1 MSSDDPGNA
10 DLGDSWRPPA
20 GPGRDL
26 HEWIIELRM
35 TVYAHADWTANKT
48 IVDTNAMLGDT
59 GPPMLAESRSSLSKQ
74 ELVAIAELAEAQQ
87 LRFNAESG
95 RLKQRLGA
103 ANAPRSSES
112 P

>member
-59 GPPMLAESRSSLSKQ
+59 GPPMLAESRSSLSNKNWSQ
-74 ELVAIAELAEAQQ
+74 SPNS
-87 LRFNAESG
+87 RKRNNSG
-95 RLKQRLGA
+95 ST
-103 ANAPRSSES
+103 RSRDG
-112 P
+112 